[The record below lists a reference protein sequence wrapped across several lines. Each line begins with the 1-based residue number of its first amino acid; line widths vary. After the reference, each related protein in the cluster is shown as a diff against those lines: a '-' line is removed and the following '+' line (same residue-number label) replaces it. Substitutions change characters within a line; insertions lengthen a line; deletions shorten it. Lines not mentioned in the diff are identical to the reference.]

1 MTERFDGNLLDEYSG
16 SFTRLHEADIKVIET
31 LQGLCHPENLRS
43 AFQPIFRAAN
53 GELEGWEALLR
64 VAPETGFT
72 VPTDVFAA
80 ATRVGLLLALESAAT
95 RRHLTDASS
104 HLGPHRLYLNVAAP
118 LFSDTRFGVAWLV
131 AEAKKA
137 SIQPGQIILEIP
149 ETLRIKD
156 VNAFQRHLEPF
167 RREGFR
173 IAIDDF
179 GAGYTN
185 LRMIADLSPDFVK
198 VDRVFI
204 DGISSHARKR
214 ILVESVVSLCH
225 RVSCAVIA
233 EGVETPEDLEA
244 CLAAGADF
252 LQGFLF
258 AEPAPAEQA
267 FAVTDISLPGP
278 PRAETP
284 GDVRRLLVA
293 ESPLTRRTMEEA
305 AALFATRPRL
315 RAIPIVE
322 NDRIVALVP
331 RSCAADAPEVFDTI
345 LETASAED
353 AAEVV
358 GRRPEPRRFDPIV
371 VVGEGGVYRGLV
383 EVDTLLSDL
392 ARTNARLA
400 LQAHPVTGL
409 PGGAVLARALGAL
422 LGRGAP
428 VGVARVNVRRLGP
441 FNDRYGVARGDD
453 LLSQLGALLKETIG
467 PLPGS
472 LIAHL
477 ANGDLVYLAPVEN
490 AEEAAIALL
499 SRFPEAVKALHD
511 PEDAAAGG
519 FIVRDRMETDRRVPL
534 AGLAIGLVL
543 CRGDDVDTRT
553 VLQATQSTLEG
564 AKVDDVSRV
573 LVNRRRIA
581 TANRLSSRR

>member
-31 LQGLCHPENLRS
+31 LQGLCHWENLRS
-43 AFQPIFRAAN
+43 AFQPIFRSSN

-95 RRHLTDASS
+95 RRHLSDASS
-104 HLGPHRLYLNVAAP
+104 RLGPHRLFLNVAAP
-118 LFSDTRFGVAWLV
+118 LFSDARFGVAWLA

-137 SIQPGQIILEIP
+137 SILPTQIILEIP

-156 VNAFQRHLEPF
+156 VGAFQKHLEPF

-185 LRMIADLSPDFVK
+185 LRMIADLQPDFVK

-258 AEPAPAEQA
+258 AEPGPAETA
-267 FAVTDISLPGP
+267 FAVKDLTIKSP
-278 PRAETP
+278 PRLTTRD
-284 GDVRRLLVA
+284 DVRRLLVA
-293 ESPLTRRTMEEA
+293 EAPLTRRTMEEA

-315 RAIPIVE
+315 RAIPVVE

-331 RSCAADAPEVFDTI
+331 RSRAADAPEAFDTI

-353 AAEVV
+353 AAEAVD
-358 GRRPEPRRFDPIV
+358 RRPESRRFDPIV
-371 VVGEGGVYRGLV
+371 VVGEGGVYRGLL
-383 EVDTLLSDL
+383 EVDVLLADL
-392 ARTNARLA
+392 ARANARLA

-409 PGGAVLARALGAL
+409 PGAPILERALGAIL
-422 LGRGAP
+422 ARGSPVALG
-428 VGVARVNVRRLGP
+428 RVNVRRLGP
-441 FNDRYGVARGDD
+441 FNDRYGIARGDE
-453 LLSQLGALLKETIG
+453 LLSQLASLLKETIG
-467 PLPGS
+467 PLPGA
-472 LIAHL
+472 LIAHT
-477 ANGDLVYLAPVEN
+477 ANGDLAYLAPVEN

-499 SRFPEAVKALHD
+499 SRFPDAVKPLHD
-511 PEDAAAGG
+511 PEDVEAGA
-519 FIVRDRMETDRRVPL
+519 FVVRNRMGTDQRLPL

-543 CRGDDVDTRT
+543 CRGEDVDARA
-553 VLQATQSTLEG
+553 VLQTAQSTLDG
-564 AKVDDVSRV
+564 AKTDEVSRV
-573 LVNRRRIA
+573 LVNRRRMS
-581 TANRLSSRR
+581 TANRLSKK